1 MDVADLNT
9 VENETVRAAFLCTFD
24 SYSWRS
30 WTELLTFSDCFHD
43 YANFQVLDMT
53 KRRLKEVKVTAASG
67 HQKRLL
73 SEVKIQWV
81 LDTLQVVHEDFST
94 NFIAA
99 YKDDEAEV
107 LTTTAH
113 FHKSHF
119 HFNQKDN
126 VCYNRLPT
134 HDLKRNYLLPLNV
147 SSNII

>member
-1 MDVADLNT
+1 
-9 VENETVRAAFLCTFD
+9 
-24 SYSWRS
+24 
-30 WTELLTFSDCFHD
+30 
-43 YANFQVLDMT
+43 MT

-73 SEVKIQWV
+73 SEVKIQWA

-147 SSNII
+147 TSNII